1 MGNHEGVFPP
11 YPTVAWEASSAAPA
25 FKARSGGEAPSKK
38 EFGSFCNLKAN
49 IGNDFKARWQQFYIS
64 YAANN
69 NSAASALVIYPHTAY
84 YAHAAKQ
91 RASNLLI
98 ITEFAMR
105 RWMQ

>member
-11 YPTVAWEASSAAPA
+11 YPIGAWEASSAAPA
-25 FKARSGGEAPSKK
+25 FKAGSGGEAPFKK

-49 IGNDFKARWQQFYIS
+49 IGNDFEAHWQQFYHS

-69 NSAASALVIYPHTAY
+69 AAASALVIYAHTAY